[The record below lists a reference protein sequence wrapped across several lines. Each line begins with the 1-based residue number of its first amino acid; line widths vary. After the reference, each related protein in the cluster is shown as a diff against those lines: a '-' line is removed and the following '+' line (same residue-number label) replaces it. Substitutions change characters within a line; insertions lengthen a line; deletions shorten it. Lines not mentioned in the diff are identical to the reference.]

1 MESFPLIDTVS
12 GGIMKSTHYF
22 VLGTII
28 LLAACANTTPI
39 QITSVGKSEFE
50 GSVYSGQTTDI
61 EAPVPGLE
69 KYRVFQQGAT
79 GFVSVQNV
87 RSGVEEIA
95 NNFCARKGKAMHA
108 VSETAS
114 KPPHILGNFPRVEL
128 AFQCIDRQSTNPSST
143 DTDKYG
149 KIAALKKLLDSG
161 ALTQQEF
168 ETEKAKPLT
177 AP

>member
-1 MESFPLIDTVS
+1 
-12 GGIMKSTHYF
+12 MKSTHYLA
-22 VLGTII
+22 LGIVI

-39 QITSVGKSEFE
+39 QITSVCKSEFE
-50 GSVYSGQTTDI
+50 GAVYSGQTTDI

-95 NNFCARKGKAMHA
+95 NNFCARKGKAMHG

-128 AFQCIDRQSTNPSST
+128 VFQCIDRQSTKPSPT

-149 KIAALKKLLDSG
+149 KISALKKLLDSG
-161 ALTQQEF
+161 ALTQKEF
-168 ETEKAKPLT
+168 ETEKAKLL
-177 AP
+177 AVL

>member
-1 MESFPLIDTVS
+1 
-12 GGIMKSTHYF
+12 MKSIHYLA
-22 VLGTII
+22 LGIVT
-28 LLAACANTTPI
+28 LLVACASTTPI
-39 QITSVGKSEFE
+39 QIASVGKSEFE
-50 GSVYSGQTTDI
+50 GAVYSGQTTDI

-79 GFVSVQNV
+79 GFISVQNV

-95 NNFCARKGKAMHA
+95 NNFCARKGKTMHA

-128 AFQCIDRQSTNPSST
+128 VFQCIDRQSTKPSPT
-143 DTDKYG
+143 DADKYG
-149 KIAALKKLLDSG
+149 KLEALKKLLDSG

-168 ETEKAKPLT
+168 EAEKAKLLAVP
-177 AP
+177 